1 MRIDK
6 SQSCNEKI
14 YDYIII
20 GAGPAGCFCA
30 MQLKEAGKDVLII
43 EKNNINDGKVCGDG
57 ISMKCVNLLKQLD
70 FPLDRFVEA
79 GAAQIHKR
87 IIVRNGKREVTHFG
101 WDDGTVSFGIPRN
114 KTDYIFRSYAA
125 EKGVEIVYL
134 TNVSKITKNK
144 EVFSV
149 GDFFAKCVIVAC
161 GSFSRLSILGT
172 NLKYYPKN
180 MAVGISTTI
189 KCKCEAEPCFLFDYD
204 AMYKGQYAWIFKT
217 DDDNWNVGLWL
228 RHDKNK
234 LNAYFYD
241 FINNKLPTYI
251 VNLKSRPDRRR
262 SMEEQF
268 DGKPEFEVRFVD
280 AVKDADGAAGI
291 WKSLVKVI
299 TAAQKA
305 GHDKILF
312 CEDDHIFTEHYT
324 SDYLFRNIAEAETK
338 GVDLLVGGACGY
350 GTGVPIGDDLF
361 WTDWYWG
368 NQFLIIRKNIYSRI
382 LDFNFRDGN
391 TADGVLSG
399 LIRRKAI
406 LYPFVSVQREFGYS
420 DITPTNGRK
429 GFINDLFDD
438 TARRLQSV
446 RDITDEFNCRR

>member
-1 MRIDK
+1 
-6 SQSCNEKI
+6 
-14 YDYIII
+14 
-20 GAGPAGCFCA
+20 
-30 MQLKEAGKDVLII
+30 
-43 EKNNINDGKVCGDG
+43 
-57 ISMKCVNLLKQLD
+57 
-70 FPLDRFVEA
+70 
-79 GAAQIHKR
+79 
-87 IIVRNGKREVTHFG
+87 
-101 WDDGTVSFGIPRN
+101 
-114 KTDYIFRSYAA
+114 
-125 EKGVEIVYL
+125 
-134 TNVSKITKNK
+134 
-144 EVFSV
+144 
-149 GDFFAKCVIVAC
+149 
-161 GSFSRLSILGT
+161 
-172 NLKYYPKN
+172 
-180 MAVGISTTI
+180 
-189 KCKCEAEPCFLFDYD
+189 
-204 AMYKGQYAWIFKT
+204 
-217 DDDNWNVGLWL
+217 
-228 RHDKNK
+228 
-234 LNAYFYD
+234 
-241 FINNKLPTYI
+241 
-251 VNLKSRPDRRR
+251 
-262 SMEEQF
+262 MEEQF

-399 LIRRKAI
+399 LI
-406 LYPFVSVQREFGYS
+406 SVQREFGYS